1 MKVLVELRVVQT
13 PATSPT
19 TTLLL
24 TPRREVVRT
33 LVVASAPALAIYAAS
48 RLVVLALMAL
58 VAKVRHHALGH
69 YLTRWDSHWYIQ
81 IARHGYAHAI
91 PRGHGSVAQVNLG
104 FFPLLPLLIRLTH
117 WMTRLSFP
125 ASGEAVTFVAGAFAA
140 VGVWWMVRDH
150 YGEKI
155 ATRATALVFVSP
167 AAVVFSF
174 VYTEGLIIALAS
186 ITLLALH
193 RRRWILAGVAAA
205 LATACDPVA
214 SAIIAPCA
222 IAAYTA
228 WRSERDARAWWAPA
242 LAPVGI
248 GLFFMYLW
256 IHTGSPL
263 SWYLAQRAGWQ
274 AGPMGTGVFYA
285 IYRLFNSGVHDLN
298 SLVKT
303 FAFFAAV
310 GIVVLWRRVRPP
322 LTWTAYAGAVLV
334 FGFLSPI
341 VGISPRLLLR
351 GFPLFAIVA
360 AGVSRQRFVVI
371 LTLSALAM
379 CVLSVASTSI
389 AWTP

>member
-1 MKVLVELRVVQT
+1 MQT

-19 TTLLL
+19 TILEVT
-24 TPRREVVRT
+24 TRREVVRT
-33 LVVASAPALAIYAAS
+33 LAVASVPALAIYTAS

-91 PRGHGSVAQVNLG
+91 PRGHGNVAQVNFG
-104 FFPLLPLLIRLTH
+104 FFPLLPLLMRCTHWLTH
-117 WMTRLSFP
+117 LSFP
-125 ASGEAVTFVAGAFAA
+125 ASGEAVTFAAGALASVA
-140 VGVWWMVRDH
+140 VWWMVRDH
-150 YGEKI
+150 YGEKV
-155 ATRATALVFVSP
+155 ATRATALVFFSP
-167 AAVVFSF
+167 AAVVFSL
-174 VYTEGLIIALAS
+174 VYSEGLIIALAS
-186 ITLLALH
+186 ITMLALH
-193 RRRWILAGVAAA
+193 RRRWVLAGVAAA

-214 SAIIAPCA
+214 CAIFAPCA
-222 IAAYTA
+222 VAAYTA
-228 WRSERDARAWWAPA
+228 WRSDRDARAWWAPA

-248 GLFFMYLW
+248 GLFFIYLW

-285 IYRLFNSGVHDLN
+285 IYRLFNDGVNDLN

-303 FAFFAAV
+303 FALLSLI

-322 LTWTAYAGAVLV
+322 LTWSAYVGAVLL

-341 VGISPRLLLR
+341 VGTSPRLLLR

-360 AGVSRQRFVVI
+360 AGVTRQRFIVI
-371 LTLSALAM
+371 LALSALAM

-389 AWTP
+389 VWTP

>member
-1 MKVLVELRVVQT
+1 MQT
-13 PATSPT
+13 PATPT
-19 TTLLL
+19 TATLLV
-24 TPRREVVRT
+24 TPRREVLRH
-33 LVVASAPALAIYAAS
+33 LVVASTPALAIYTAS
-48 RLVVLALMAL
+48 RIMVVVTLAL

-69 YLTRWDSHWYIQ
+69 YLMRWDSRWYIQ
-81 IARHGYAHAI
+81 IARHGYVHSI

-104 FFPLLPLLIRLTH
+104 FFPLLPMLMRVTH
-117 WMTRLSFP
+117 WITRLGFA
-125 ASGEAVTFVAGAFAA
+125 ASGEVATFFIGAVAA
-140 VGVWWMVRDH
+140 VVVWWLVRDH
-150 YGEKI
+150 YGEKV
-155 ATRATALVFVSP
+155 ATRATALVFFSP

-174 VYTEGLIIALAS
+174 VYSEGLIIALAS

-193 RRRWILAGVAAA
+193 RHRWILAGIAAA

-214 SAIIAPCA
+214 SAIVAPCA
-222 IAAYTA
+222 VAAYSA
-228 WRSERDARAWWAPA
+228 WRSDRDARAWWAPA

-248 GLFFMYLW
+248 GLFFLYLW

-285 IYRLFNSGVHDLN
+285 IYRLFTSGVHDLN

-303 FAFFAAV
+303 SAFIATI

-322 LTWTAYAGAVLV
+322 LTWSVYAGAVLV

-341 VGISPRLLLR
+341 VGISPRLMLR

-360 AGVSRQRFVVI
+360 AGVTRRRFVAIWV
-371 LTLSALAM
+371 LSALAM
-379 CVLSVASTSI
+379 CALSVASTSI

>member
-1 MKVLVELRVVQT
+1 VQT

-19 TTLLL
+19 TTRVV

-33 LVVASAPALAIYAAS
+33 LVVASAPALAIYTAS
-48 RLVVLALMAL
+48 RLVVLALMAI

-69 YLTRWDSHWYIQ
+69 YLTRWDSHWYIT

-91 PRGHGSVAQVNLG
+91 PHGHGNVAQVNLG
-104 FFPLLPLLIRLTH
+104 FFPLLPILMRVVHWLTH
-117 WMTRLSFP
+117 LSYP
-125 ASGEAVTFVAGAFAA
+125 ASGEAVTFFVGAVAS

-150 YGEKI
+150 YGKTI
-155 ATRATALVFVSP
+155 ATRATALVFFSP
-167 AAVVFSF
+167 AAVVFSL
-174 VYTEGLIIALAS
+174 VYSEGLIIALAS
-186 ITLLALH
+186 ITMLALH
-193 RRRWILAGVAAA
+193 RHRWVLAGVAAA

-214 SAIIAPCA
+214 CAIIAPCVV
-222 IAAYTA
+222 AAYGA

-248 GLFFMYLW
+248 GVFFLYLW

-285 IYRLFNSGVHDLN
+285 IYRLFNDGFNDLN
-298 SLVKT
+298 SLIKT
-303 FAFFAAV
+303 LALLSTI
-310 GIVVLWRRVRPP
+310 GIVVLWRRLRPP
-322 LTWTAYAGAVLV
+322 QTWSVYAGAVLL

-360 AGVSRQRFVVI
+360 AGVSRQRFAVI
-371 LTLSALAM
+371 LTLSALTM
-379 CVLSVASTSI
+379 CALSVASTSI

>member
-1 MKVLVELRVVQT
+1 MQT
-13 PATSPT
+13 PATSTAT
-19 TTLLL
+19 TRVDV
-24 TPRREVVRT
+24 PRREALRT
-33 LVVASAPALAIYAAS
+33 LVVASAPALAIYSAS

-58 VAKVRHHALGH
+58 VAKMRHHALGH

-91 PRGHGSVAQVNLG
+91 PRGHGSAAQVNLG
-104 FFPLLPLLIRLTH
+104 FFPLLPLLMRITH
-117 WMTRLSFP
+117 WFTHLSYP
-125 ASGEAVTFVAGAFAA
+125 AAGETVTFVAGAFAA
-140 VGVWWMVRDH
+140 LGVWWMVRDH
-150 YGEKI
+150 YGEQV
-155 ATRATALVFVSP
+155 ATRATALVFFSP

-174 VYTEGLIIALAS
+174 VYSEGLIIALAS
-186 ITLLALH
+186 VTLLALH

-222 IAAYTA
+222 VAAYSA
-228 WRSERDARAWWAPA
+228 WRSDRDARAWWAPA

-248 GLFFMYLW
+248 GLFFLYLW

-285 IYRLFNSGVHDLN
+285 IYRLFDSGLHEIN

-303 FAFFAAV
+303 AAFLAMI

-322 LTWTAYAGAVLV
+322 LTWSVYAGAVLL

-360 AGVSRQRFVVI
+360 AGLSRRRYVATWV
-371 LTLSALAM
+371 LSALAM
-379 CVLSVASTSI
+379 CALSIASTSI
-389 AWTP
+389 SWTP